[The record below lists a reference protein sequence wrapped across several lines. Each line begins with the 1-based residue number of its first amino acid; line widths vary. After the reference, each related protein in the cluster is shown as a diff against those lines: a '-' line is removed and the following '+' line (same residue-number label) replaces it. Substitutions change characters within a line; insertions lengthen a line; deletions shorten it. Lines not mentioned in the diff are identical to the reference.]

1 VILDTSFLIDLL
13 RRDEAAQETMRELER
28 AGDPIKIPAMTVL
41 ELFVGVA
48 QSNATHEEERAVR
61 RVLSDYPR
69 VDMDETVAR
78 RAGRMI
84 GAVDPELPAEKGDA
98 AVAATADVADEAVL
112 TRDTADFERLGIDV
126 ETY

>member
-13 RRDEAAQETMRELER
+13 RRDEAAQETMRALER
-28 AGDPIKIPAMTVL
+28 AGEPIKIPAMTIL

-48 QSNATHEEERAVR
+48 QSNATREEERAVR

-69 VDMDETVAR
+69 VDMDETIAR

-84 GAVDPELPAEKGDA
+84 GALNPELPAEKGDA
-98 AVAATADVADEAVL
+98 AVAATADVADETVL
-112 TRDTADFERLGIDV
+112 TRNTVDFERLGVDV